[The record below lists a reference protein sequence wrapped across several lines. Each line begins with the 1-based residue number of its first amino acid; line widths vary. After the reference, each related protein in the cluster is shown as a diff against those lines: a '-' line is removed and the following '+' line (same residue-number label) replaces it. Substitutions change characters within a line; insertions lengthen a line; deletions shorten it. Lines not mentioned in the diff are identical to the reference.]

1 MNIKNVE
8 YTNYNSYLES
18 LVKSLSNFCSKCPL
32 KPTIQ
37 VVKDL
42 GKIYVRYDEDGKEIT
57 VDVKK
62 DKKKIIGDLRKKL
75 EKHYPIIYEKT
86 SQVPNAD
93 EVRKILN
100 QGKSLEEALNTT
112 QTVYKKVYKI
122 MRVHDLY
129 NELDLFSI
137 EDDCMYKF
145 KCKIPLIALLEDL
158 KYNGRDSDAITH
170 LNLLYKLNFAER

>member
-8 YTNYNSYLES
+8 YANYNSYLEG

-42 GKIYVRYDEDGKEIT
+42 GKIYVHYNEEDIEIT

-62 DKKKIIGDLRKKL
+62 DKKKIIGDLKKKL
-75 EKHYPIIYEKT
+75 EKNYPIIYEKT
-86 SQVPNAD
+86 TQVPNAD

-100 QGKSLEEALNTT
+100 QGKTLEEALNTT
-112 QTVYKKVYKI
+112 QIVYKKVYKI
-122 MRVHDLY
+122 MRVHDSY
-129 NELDLFSI
+129 NELDLLSI
-137 EDDCMYKF
+137 DDGCMYKF

-158 KYNGRDSDAITH
+158 RYNGRDSDAITH
-170 LNLLYKLNFAER
+170 LNLLYKLNFVER

>member
-8 YTNYNSYLES
+8 YANYNSYLES
-18 LVKSLSNFCSKCPL
+18 LVKSLSNFCNKCPL
-32 KPTIQ
+32 KPTVQ

-42 GKIYVRYDEDGKEIT
+42 GKIYIHYDNEEIEIS

-62 DKKKIIGDLRKKL
+62 DKKKIIGDLKKKL
-75 EKHYPIIYEKT
+75 EKHYPIIYEKST
-86 SQVPNAD
+86 QVPNAN
-93 EVRKILN
+93 EVRKMLN
-100 QGKSLEEALNTT
+100 EGKSLEEALNET
-112 QTVYKKVYKI
+112 QIVYKKVYKI
-122 MRVHDLY
+122 MRVHDSY
-129 NELDLFSI
+129 NELDLLSI
-137 EDDCMYKF
+137 DDDYMYKF